1 MNWLLAANAQ
11 TLEHGRLF
19 RNGAEEAEMLLMSR
33 TVSAQR
39 AYALFGMLLGAL
51 PPAAIFA
58 RLLGYG
64 GNGSARLLMISD
76 AALFI
81 LCLLMNVISCLGGYL
96 LGSALSRGAFKM
108 ERSSWTRMLLVMPLI
123 GAVWGLATGA
133 MGGVFFFGGG
143 AIIGAA
149 FALPIGMIGFL
160 LFAILHRMLERGG
173 MIETRHF
180 LPLACGIASIITALI
195 LGL

>member
-1 MNWLLAANAQ
+1 LNWLLAANAQ
-11 TLEHGRLF
+11 ASEHDRLF
-19 RNGAEEAEMLLMSR
+19 RNGAEEAQMLLMSR

-64 GNGSARLLMISD
+64 ANGSMRMMMSD

-81 LCLLMNVISCLGGYL
+81 LCLLMNVVSCLGGYL
-96 LGSALSRGAFKM
+96 LGSALSRGAFKL

-123 GAVWGLATGA
+123 GAVWGIATGA

-180 LPLACGIASIITALI
+180 LPLACGITSIIAALI

>member
-11 TLEHGRLF
+11 ALEHRRLF
-19 RNGAEEAEMLLMSR
+19 RNGAEEAQMLLMSR
-33 TVSAQR
+33 AVSAKR

-58 RLLGYG
+58 RLLSYG
-64 GNGSARLLMISD
+64 GEGSLRMMMSD

-108 ERSSWTRMLLVMPLI
+108 ERSSWTRMSLVMPLI
-123 GAVWGLATGA
+123 GAAWGIATGA

-143 AIIGAA
+143 AFIGAA
-149 FALPIGMIGFL
+149 FALPIGMVGFL
-160 LFAILHRMLERGG
+160 LFAILHRLLERGG

-180 LPLACGIASIITALI
+180 LPLACGITSIITALI